1 MAKKQKSF
9 ADKASGSN
17 DKDAVYVKYVNSVKS
32 EKTGH
37 WRFNEQIVKTRKGE
51 SLDVA
56 LKRLNEAANLVD
68 IDLSEFETTSE
79 SAVKAEKQEE
89 TVKAEKQEETV
100 KAEKQEETV
109 KAEKQEETVKAENQ
123 EETVKAENQ
132 EEVVKAEKAKKEDK
146 KYLETTFSLSSFN
159 IKSYHAQKW

>member
-17 DKDAVYVKYVNSVKS
+17 DKDAVYVKYVNSVRSK
-32 EKTGH
+32 KTGH

-68 IDLSEFETTSE
+68 IDLSEFETISE
-79 SAVKAEKQEE
+79 SDKKSEKQEETVVAEKQEE
-89 TVKAEKQEETV
+89 TVKAEK
-100 KAEKQEETV
+100 EKN
-109 KAEKQEETVKAENQ
+109 K
-123 EETVKAENQ
+123 
-132 EEVVKAEKAKKEDK
+132 
-146 KYLETTFSLSSFN
+146 
-159 IKSYHAQKW
+159 

>member
-9 ADKASGSN
+9 ADKTSGSN

-51 SLDVA
+51 ALDLA

-68 IDLSEFETTSE
+68 IVLSEFEIPSE
-79 SAVKAEKQEE
+79 SDVNAEKQEESAKAEKQEE
-89 TVKAEKQEETV
+89 PAEAEKEE
-100 KAEKQEETV
+100 
-109 KAEKQEETVKAENQ
+109 
-123 EETVKAENQ
+123 
-132 EEVVKAEKAKKEDK
+132 KK
-146 KYLETTFSLSSFN
+146 
-159 IKSYHAQKW
+159 

>member
-68 IDLSEFETTSE
+68 IDLSEFETPSE
-79 SAVKAEKQEE
+79 SDVNAEKQEE
-89 TVKAEKQEETV
+89 SSEAEKQEESA
-100 KAEKQEETV
+100 KAEK
-109 KAEKQEETVKAENQ
+109 EK
-123 EETVKAENQ
+123 
-132 EEVVKAEKAKKEDK
+132 KK
-146 KYLETTFSLSSFN
+146 
-159 IKSYHAQKW
+159 